1 MHSQLF
7 DEIATTLRDMRYP
20 ALSSQLAEGNDIYQ
34 LTVSLR
40 QVPPL
45 QIVGFF
51 LSDLL
56 RLGAGEDAN
65 LETDDGDNEAKID
78 FLQLFIRF
86 PFEFADEAA
95 PDLARLMMMIN
106 WTTPVGNFGINEPQK
121 IIYYRQVLEWQD
133 EITDPQIVI
142 TTISG
147 MEYYAAYR
155 YKRIQAFASGEMNMA
170 DFMHDLQASNTLH
183 EEFPG
188 YDLRN

>member
-7 DEIATTLRDMRYP
+7 DEIASALREMGYP
-20 ALSSQLAEGNDIYQ
+20 ALSSQLAEGNDVYQ
-34 LTVSLR
+34 LTVSLP
-40 QVPPL
+40 QAPPL

-56 RLGAGEDAN
+56 RLGAGGDDN
-65 LETDDGDNEAKID
+65 LEEDEGEGEGNID

-86 PFEFADEAA
+86 PFEFADAAA
-95 PDLARLMMMIN
+95 PELARLMMMIN
-106 WTTPVGNFGINEPQK
+106 WTTPVGTFGINEPQK
-121 IIYYRQVLEWQD
+121 IIYYRQVLQWQ
-133 EITDPQIVI
+133 EGVTDPQLVLS
-142 TTISG
+142 TISG

-155 YKRIQAFASGEMNMA
+155 YKRIQAFASGEMNMV
-170 DFMHDLQASNTLH
+170 DFMQDLEATNTLN